1 MRWFEKLVLW
11 FGIALAIF
19 LLALS
24 IRAKNPVLGGIGVLL
39 GALCAGTMREL
50 NRGAGGR
57 GQSS

>member
-1 MRWFEKLVLW
+1 MVLW

-24 IRAKNPVLGGIGVLL
+24 IRARNPVLGGIGVLL

-50 NRGAGGR
+50 NRSAGGR
-57 GQSS
+57 GQRG